1 MTLQATTNEVLW
13 RYETRQVNRQDG
25 SVEIVRILNDDM
37 LGHWSPNGPL
47 AFEKSILWL
56 QPIQDLDF
64 VRVGWVRNAQSR
76 RGPLYVRGVGMMLGY
91 AKLTTDAPRDSNT
104 MSFSRR
110 LFYLTEDDLQ
120 LNANQIPPG
129 AYSPHTILPG
139 VMGTAPALKD
149 LDRGYPA
156 WIGRSSDV
164 TPPVSAAS

>member
-1 MTLQATTNEVLW
+1 MTIDPNSHEPFW
-13 RYETRQVNRQDG
+13 RYETRKVNRQDG
-25 SVEIVRILNDDM
+25 SIEIVRILNDDM

-56 QPIQDLDF
+56 QPIKELDF

-104 MSFSRR
+104 KSFTRR

-120 LNANQIPPG
+120 LNANQIPAG
-129 AYSPHTILPG
+129 VYCPHSILPG
-139 VMGTAPALKD
+139 VTGTAPAMKD
-149 LDRGYPA
+149 IDRGYPA
-156 WIGRSSDV
+156 WIVRHDA